1 MSKSLKSCEI
11 SKNTPNEDDFVFCCF
26 VRRNGKIIYPK
37 NEKNSLDSQNVS
49 KEHVMATNT
58 NNNYR
63 KGSVKGLQNG
73 AMFEVCNLIEIDF
86 RFSHISILGK
96 NNDGEIMT
104 IKRILN

>member
-1 MSKSLKSCEI
+1 
-11 SKNTPNEDDFVFCCF
+11 
-26 VRRNGKIIYPK
+26 
-37 NEKNSLDSQNVS
+37 
-49 KEHVMATNT
+49 MATNT

-104 IKRILN
+104 IKRILNQQEAVYAYIFFIDIVGHDFSQSPFCFIG